1 MKRTAPLLLIVL
13 GVILI
18 VTGLLMGAETDIRS
32 FSFSSSYFGE
42 PVGEIHHPSQG
53 KGNEKVDFDAKNKV
67 QLTVPLGEVLVLP
80 SDDDK
85 IHFDYQTHGKN
96 WSQELYIQNEPNTL
110 VLSLRVKNEPVVG
123 RVPTNILYLPKK
135 VKSLDLT
142 VNAGETYLKNLP
154 SLKLSLEA
162 NLGSIEIKNSHL
174 TGDMELNMG
183 NLELENVTLEDM
195 TTNLSMGNMEG
206 SVKFLGVNAIEA
218 NLGNVELEL
227 LQDPKEVY
235 LDLDT
240 DLGSTNAVRGGEKSS
255 TKVELKVK
263 ANLGNVEIDH
273 KDKMKED

>member
-1 MKRTAPLLLIVL
+1 M
-13 GVILI
+13 
-18 VTGLLMGAETDIRS
+18 
-32 FSFSSSYFGE
+32 
-42 PVGEIHHPSQG
+42 
-53 KGNEKVDFDAKNKV
+53 
-67 QLTVPLGEVLVLP
+67 
-80 SDDDK
+80 
-85 IHFDYQTHGKN
+85 
-96 WSQELYIQNEPNTL
+96 
-110 VLSLRVKNEPVVG
+110 LSLRVKNEPVVG

-154 SLKLSLEA
+154 FLKLSLEA

-174 TGDMELNMG
+174 TGDMGLNMG

-218 NLGNVELEL
+218 NVGNVELEL

-263 ANLGNVEIDH
+263 ANLRNVEIDY